1 MEGKTMTQE
10 ETEISLP
17 IARNDEETL
26 EERLTDNAYNT
37 ILPGRYLKKD
47 EDGELIEEPEDLFP
61 RVGKNIALAE
71 LTYMDEDIVIRPEHI
86 KPDHPRR
93 EKLLE
98 EVFGDE
104 TQANTATLTEE
115 NVKHVSYD
123 AIFPDLPP
131 EAKNHVQRVAD
142 KFTEEMSHLR
152 FMPNTPTL
160 INAGNELQQLSACFV
175 MNPEDDM
182 EHIHETAKRAA
193 LTFQSGGG
201 CGYAFSKLRPY
212 GDTVGST
219 GGIASGPITFM
230 ETFDQMCQT
239 IAQGG
244 ARRGAQMGIMRV
256 DHPDIIHF
264 IHAKNKDTSLAHVLR
279 LNDPKDYRNNSFGE
293 ALEEAR
299 ELIIEDENG
308 EEKVPKH
315 LRNAAEG
322 FLSNFNIS
330 VAATEE
336 FMDAL
341 QNGENY
347 TFMNPRT
354 GEPHVATE
362 ETAEMYGW
370 FGLGDYVEPGEVLEL
385 PAEKVWERIVQGA
398 HENGEPGVIYMDR
411 VNEKHSFDPDKHTEH
426 EIISTNPCSEQPL
439 ENFEACNLGHIN
451 LSTIVDENRPLW
463 QNYDGDVEEYLT
475 EALDWQEL
483 NERVEYGT
491 RFLDNVVTMSNFP
504 IPEIEDKVSGMRKIG
519 LGVMGLAQLFIQLG
533 IEYGSE
539 EGDEATRII
548 MKHINHRSKSISRML
563 AEDRGTFDEWSK
575 SKYANP
581 TDYPDWFRQHVG
593 QDPEEWS
600 DGFPVRN
607 HNTTTVAPTGTTS
620 MVANTSGGVEPIYNV
635 AHYKNVSNDLQ
646 GDEQLVEFDSFFL
659 RTLEANDIDVNKV
672 KKEAVRLMENNEYH
686 GIHSLKTVP
695 DTLADLF
702 VVTGDLSGKEHAS
715 LMCAAQEGVDSAI
728 SKTCNFPQDATVEE
742 MDEVYRYIYENGG
755 KSVTVYRDG
764 SRAKQVISTR
774 ADHQEMEDTDPE
786 EIVEDEFGVDMDTV
800 EEALEAMGS
809 PPERQAREVPAKTYG
824 VRYRIKTGYGK
835 LYVNVNEDDHGLIEV
850 FATVGKSGGFTESFC
865 EALARMVSL
874 NLRWGVPVAEVIEQL
889 EGIRSPQPGW
899 DDGEQVHSIP
909 DGIALALKRHMGRDD
924 SEEVEDTITLE
935 MDEDTSEEPVAP
947 QMESD
952 GGVKEIVANGSKP
965 ECDECGAM
973 LTIQEGCEKC
983 PECGWSKC

>member
-1 MEGKTMTQE
+1 MKQE

-17 IARNDEETL
+17 VVRNDEETL
-26 EERLTDNAYNT
+26 EERLTDNAYNK
-37 ILPGRYLKKD
+37 ILPGRYLKKT
-47 EDGELIEEPEDLFP
+47 EEGEYIEEPEDLFP
-61 RVGKNIALAE
+61 RVGRNIALAE
-71 LTYMDEDIVIRPEHI
+71 LVHVDTPIYVKQDHI

-93 EKLLE
+93 DKLLS

-104 TQANTATLTEE
+104 AGEAKQVLLTED
-115 NVKHVSYD
+115 NVKHISYD
-123 AIFPDLPP
+123 AIFPDLS
-131 EAKNHVQRVAD
+131 ERMQRRVQNYAD
-142 KFTEEMSHLR
+142 EFTEAMEHLR

-175 MNPEDDM
+175 MNPDDDM
-182 EHIHETAKRAA
+182 EHIHETAKEAA

-201 CGYAFSKLRPY
+201 VGYSFSKLRPY
-212 GDTVGST
+212 GDSVGST

-230 ETFDQMCQT
+230 ETFDQMCET

-264 IHAKNKDTSLAHVLR
+264 IHAKNKDTSLAHTLR
-279 LNDPKDYRNNSFGE
+279 LNDPKDYRNNSFSE

-299 ELIIEDENG
+299 SLIITDKNG

-330 VAATEE
+330 VAITEE
-336 FMDAL
+336 FMNAL
-341 QNGENY
+341 QDGGDY
-347 TFMNPRT
+347 TFTNPRT

-370 FGLGDYVEPGEVLEL
+370 FGLGDYVESGEVLEI
-385 PAEKVWERIVQGA
+385 PAEAIWERIVEGA
-398 HENGEPGVIYMDR
+398 YENGEPGVIYMDR
-411 VNEKHSFDPDKHTEH
+411 VNDKHSFDVDKHQDH

-451 LSTIVDENRPLW
+451 LSTIVEENRTLW
-463 QNYDGDVEEYLT
+463 KNYDGNINAYLT
-475 EALDWQEL
+475 EVIDWTEL
-483 NERVEYGT
+483 NERIEMGT
-491 RFLDNVVTMSNFP
+491 RFLDNVVTMSHFP
-504 IPEIEDKVSGMRKIG
+504 VEEIEEKVSGMRKIG

-533 IEYGSE
+533 IEYGSD
-539 EGDEATRII
+539 EGDEATRLI

-563 AEDRGTFDEWSK
+563 AEERGSFDEWSK

-581 TDYPDWFRQHVG
+581 TEYPEWFQQHVG
-593 QDPEEWS
+593 QDPEEWE
-600 DGFPVRN
+600 DGFPIRN

-635 AHYKNVSNDLQ
+635 VHYKNVSNDLQ

-659 RTLEANDIDVNKV
+659 KTLEENNIDVEEV
-672 KKEAVRLMENNEYH
+672 KQEAVELMENNEYE
-686 GIHSLKTVP
+686 GIHSLSTVP
-695 DTLADLF
+695 DALAKLF
-702 VVTGDLSGKEHAS
+702 VVTSDLNGKEHAS

-742 MDEVYRYIYENGG
+742 MDEVYRYIYDNGG

-764 SRAKQVISTR
+764 SRAKQVLSTN
-774 ADHQEMEDTDPE
+774 ADHQEVDEDPDKFVE
-786 EIVEDEFGVDMDTV
+786 EEFGVDMDTI
-800 EEALEAMGS
+800 EEALDAMNE
-809 PPERQAREVPAKTYG
+809 PPERQARKVPQKTYG
-824 VRYRIKTGYGK
+824 VRYRIRTGYGK
-835 LYVNVNEDDHGLIEV
+835 LYVNINEDEHGLIEV

-889 EGIRSPQPGW
+889 EGIRSPELGW
-899 DDGEQVHSIP
+899 DNGEQVHSIP
-909 DGIALALKRHMGRDD
+909 DGIALALKRHMGREGGDD
-924 SEEVEDTITLE
+924 TLSQASVEEELSQTAEKLAEVVETET
-935 MDEDTSEEPVAP
+935 
-947 QMESD
+947 D
-952 GGVKEIVANGSKP
+952 GGVKEVVGNGSNP
-965 ECDECGAM
+965 ECDNCGTM
-973 LTIQEGCEKC
+973 LVIQEGCEKC
-983 PECGWSKC
+983 PSCGWSKC